1 MGVFEMITVIVIA
14 AMVSEM
20 YKAYT
25 KKDQGSFNQKKVDKE
40 IDELKTRIE
49 HLEAIVTDKEYQLKK
64 EFENL

>member
-64 EFENL
+64 EFEKL